1 MKRIRNTMC
10 SAHTPF
16 TRSTGSYLTFPET
29 VYTENRV
36 AMNSEQSASQGNEA
50 TPRGR
55 PADRSETCDC
65 TGQRGRIVR
74 DWANERATYWEFIGG
89 G

>member
-1 MKRIRNTMC
+1 MKRIRNAM
-10 SAHTPF
+10 SNAHTPF